1 MLGPRI
7 PESMHTTSGPVLNC
21 PLTFCFVGFLLRN
34 CLFGIWGL
42 AEKPSCR
49 RRVDS
54 RKAQPLP
61 GQLEFVFAPNAGPQP
76 VRRFGALLSPRVPPL
91 RTKYEKQSQA
101 NEKNDENN
109 RSETPVPGSVQG
121 YD

>member
-1 MLGPRI
+1 
-7 PESMHTTSGPVLNC
+7 
-21 PLTFCFVGFLLRN
+21 
-34 CLFGIWGL
+34 
-42 AEKPSCR
+42 CR

-101 NEKNDENN
+101 YEKNDENN
-109 RSETPVPGSVQG
+109 RSETPSLEAYKVMTEKLLPKIKDGKGLEKWSFVQEL
-121 YD
+121 YKSKNLE